1 MLRDGREGLLFRRGD
16 VGALVQRLD
25 QLLADSDLASRLGHA
40 AAERAR
46 ATCKPED
53 VARTTIR
60 LYEDLAGVGVGAR
73 KVAAFA

>member
-1 MLRDGREGLLFRRGD
+1 
-16 VGALVQRLD
+16 
-25 QLLADSDLASRLGHA
+25 LASRLGHA